1 MTAATRIVLAGLLIA
16 GIAAPGVAREADVIG
31 QWMTRD
37 DESRIEI
44 FQCGDEICGRIAW
57 IAEPDNPDG
66 TPKRDFRNPD
76 EELRAR
82 PLLGLQLMNNFART
96 GPAKWSG
103 GTIYSPRSGKTNE
116 VTLKLKSRDRLK
128 VGKSVFTVVVG
139 QTWRRA
145 VEAEP
150 VEAEET
156 EDARP

>member
-1 MTAATRIVLAGLLIA
+1 MVTRIVLAGFLIA
-16 GIAAPGVAREADVIG
+16 VIAAPGAGQEPDVIG
-31 QWMTRD
+31 QWMTKD

-44 FQCGDEICGRIAW
+44 FQCGNEICGRIAW
-57 IAEPDNPDG
+57 IPKPDNPDG

-82 PLLGLQLMNNFART
+82 PLLGLQLMNNFTRT

-103 GTIYSPRSGKTNE
+103 GTIYSPRSGKTNK
-116 VTLKLKSRDRLK
+116 VTLKLKSRDQLK

-139 QTWRRA
+139 QTWRRS
-145 VEAEP
+145 VEAELAAP
-150 VEAEET
+150 EET

>member
-1 MTAATRIVLAGLLIA
+1 MTVAIRILLAGMLIA
-16 GIAAPGVAREADVIG
+16 AVAAPGAGQEPGVVG
-31 QWMTRD
+31 QWMTKD

-57 IAEPDNPDG
+57 IPKPNNPDG

-76 EELRAR
+76 EELRSR
-82 PLLGLQLMNNFART
+82 PLLDLQLMNGFART

-103 GTIYSPRSGKTNE
+103 GTIYSARNGKTHK

-128 VGKSVFTVVVG
+128 VGKSVFKILVG

-150 VEAEET
+150 VTPEET